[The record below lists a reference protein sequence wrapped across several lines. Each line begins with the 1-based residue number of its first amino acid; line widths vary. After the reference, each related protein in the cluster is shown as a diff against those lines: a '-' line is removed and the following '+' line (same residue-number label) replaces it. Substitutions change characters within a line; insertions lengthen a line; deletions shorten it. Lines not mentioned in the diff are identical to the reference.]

1 VTISATE
8 STPEA
13 DSMADEGGPVGSV
26 ASPVRAT
33 IGLAQAVALYLG
45 AILGAGV
52 LILPGVT
59 ASEAGPAAI
68 LSWTF
73 IAILGLP
80 LALTFARLAKRSP
93 DAGGV
98 AAFARA
104 AFGDA
109 AGAVSGWWFFIAGS
123 IGQAIVPLTGAY
135 YVSAALDWSRLGT
148 FAIAA
153 AILAVA
159 SALNVV
165 GLHIGARVQLALAFA
180 VGAVLLVAIAAAIPH
195 ASTANLHPFFPHG
208 TGAVVTAAIP
218 LFYAFAGWEVIT
230 HLSAEFRNPDRDLV
244 LGTLLTVGIVAFLYV
259 GVCLAAVA
267 TGAYGNDSANRVA
280 VTSLLTPLLGTWAAK
295 ATAVIAAV
303 IALGTTNAYISG
315 TSRLGYSLGRDNVM
329 PPWIG
334 RLAAN
339 GVPVRSVLTVSLIAG
354 GSLAA
359 VAASGSNAEDIL
371 FIPAALVVATY
382 LMSMAAGA
390 RLLSGGARLT
400 ALIALLPCIV
410 VLFYLGTRIL
420 VPVLVGIAALGQW
433 KRSATVTDNGN

>member
-1 VTISATE
+1 ME
-8 STPEA
+8 
-13 DSMADEGGPVGSV
+13 DEGGPVGSV

-123 IGQAIVPLTGAY
+123 VGQALVPLTGAY
-135 YVSAALDWSRLGT
+135 YVSAALGSGRLAT
-148 FAIAA
+148 FAIAT
-153 AILAVA
+153 
-159 SALNVV
+159 
-165 GLHIGARVQLALAFA
+165 
-180 VGAVLLVAIAAAIPH
+180 AIPH
-195 ASTANLHPFFPHG
+195 ASAEHLHPFFPHG
-208 TGAVVTAAIP
+208 TGAVITAAIP

-259 GVCLAAVA
+259 GVCFAVVA

-295 ATAVIAAV
+295 ATAVVAAV
-303 IALGTTNAYISG
+303 IALGTTNAYIGG
-315 TSRLGYSLGRDNVM
+315 TSRLGYSLGRDDVM

-359 VAASGSNAEDIL
+359 VAASGGNAEDIL

-382 LMSMAAGA
+382 LVSMAAGA
-390 RLLSGGARLT
+390 KLLSGGARLT

-410 VLFYLGTRIL
+410 VLFYLGTRTL

-433 KRSATVTDNGN
+433 KRRSTVTDNGN